1 MLIYKPDVMSRAVW
15 KISLSYFFHAA
26 SFFSPSKS
34 AAGAANLPSS
44 LMAASFSATLLWKRL
59 NMIRITPTPGGM
71 PSMRLSAKQSGFS
84 FPSLNVRMVSCISW
98 LLPYRGDISKYDDVF
113 DLLMSR

>member
-1 MLIYKPDVMSRAVW
+1 
-15 KISLSYFFHAA
+15 
-26 SFFSPSKS
+26 
-34 AAGAANLPSS
+34 
-44 LMAASFSATLLWKRL
+44 
-59 NMIRITPTPGGM
+59 
-71 PSMRLSAKQSGFS
+71 MRLSAKQSGFS